1 MLDFSVTFLIT
12 VVNVTVL
19 FLVLRKLLFK
29 PVTKFMEDRTERV
42 RRELEVAKNTSDR
55 AESLAREYE
64 EKLENARAEGQRL
77 IDLAREKAERESA
90 AIVAKGHAEAE
101 RIVAQARLALEDE
114 RRDAERKLLD
124 GAADLTIEA
133 SSRVLGENI
142 DSAKNRDIVRKF
154 LDSVGV
160 A

>member
-19 FLVLRKLLFK
+19 FLALRKLLFK

-42 RRELEVAKNTSDR
+42 RRELEIAKNTSDR
-55 AESLAREYE
+55 ADSLAREYE

-77 IDLAREKAERESA
+77 IDVAREKAERESA
-90 AIVAKGHAEAE
+90 AIVAKGHADAE
-101 RIVAQARLALEDE
+101 RIIAQARAALEDE
-114 RRDAERKLLD
+114 RRNAERKLLENSV
-124 GAADLTIEA
+124 DLTIEA
-133 SSRVLGENI
+133 SSLVLGANI
-142 DSAKNRDIVRKF
+142 DSGKNRDIVRKF